1 MGLFTRSR
9 NRATV
14 SVTRTA
20 DALFTPVQQRV
31 LGVLFCNPERSF
43 GTAEI
48 ISLAGT
54 SAGSVERELA
64 RLESGELV
72 LVRRVANEKH
82 YQANHSAPT
91 FSELRMLVLKT
102 SGVADVI
109 RVALTSKAKKIRA
122 AFVYGPIEQTHT
134 GTSEIKLLVIS
145 DTLIYSDL
153 AASLTEATTILGRKI
168 TPTLYSSRE
177 LARRVRANDSITR
190 RILSQPRVWL
200 MGVSSAEL

>member
-9 NRATV
+9 KRAPV
-14 SVTRTA
+14 SVTRAA

-43 GTAEI
+43 AISEI

-72 LVRRVANEKH
+72 LVRRLANEKH
-82 YQANHSAPT
+82 YQANHAAPT

-109 RVALTSKAKKIRA
+109 RVALTSKAKRIRA
-122 AFVYGPIEQTHT
+122 AFVYGPVEQTHT
-134 GTSEIKLLVIS
+134 GASEIKLLVIS

-153 AASLTEATTILGRKI
+153 AASLSEASSILGRKI

>member
-9 NRATV
+9 KRAPA

-43 GTAEI
+43 SASEI
-48 ISLAGT
+48 IGLAGT
-54 SAGSVERELA
+54 STASVENELS
-64 RLESGELV
+64 RLESAELV
-72 LVRRVANEKH
+72 LVRRVSNQRH
-82 YQANHSAPT
+82 YQANQAAPT

-102 SGVADVI
+102 SGVADVL
-109 RVALTSKAKKIRA
+109 RVALSNKSKKIRA
-122 AFVYGPIEQTHT
+122 AFVFGPVEQTNGT
-134 GTSEIKLLVIS
+134 GGEIRLLVIS
-145 DTLIYSDL
+145 DTLIYGDL
-153 AASLTEATTILGRKI
+153 TAALAEATEILGRKI

-177 LARRVRANDSITR
+177 LARRVRANDAITR
-190 RILSQPRVWL
+190 RILAQPRIWL